1 MVKRE
6 QTEVDEERLKA
17 MIAGEVSSYRKPDV
31 VNPEV
36 SEEKMIPAKE
46 ESKTEAYESLFLS
59 RKESVHRKQTYISYD
74 IYRRLAR
81 ILPLLS
87 DDMTVPAFL
96 DNVLSHHLETYSE
109 ELGELFRLKTEKGL

>member
-1 MVKRE
+1 
-6 QTEVDEERLKA
+6 
-17 MIAGEVSSYRKPDV
+17 MIAGEVSSYRKPSASDSET
-31 VNPEV
+31 PEGKAV
-36 SEEKMIPAKE
+36 PEKKE
-46 ESKTEAYESLFLS
+46 YKAEQYETVFLS

-74 IYRRLAR
+74 IYRKLAR

-109 ELGELFRLKTEKGL
+109 ELNELFHIKTQKTF